1 MALTDTF
8 VKNIKHTGAPA
19 GDKHADGGGM
29 YLLVNVSGK
38 YWRIN
43 YRFADKRKTLAL
55 GVYPDVGLADARSER
70 QAARKLL
77 ANDID
82 PSEAKKD
89 DKRVKAT
96 AAANT
101 FELMAREFQAG
112 KVTAWSPSYFE
123 KWLRQLEKDVFPY
136 VGKLPIANI
145 STPMMLEV
153 IRRIEKRGVHD
164 TAHTVKQTSGQV
176 FRYGIQTGRCE
187 RDPCLDLT

>member
-1 MALTDTF
+1 MALIDTF

-101 FELMAREFQAG
+101 FELVAREFQAG